1 MVSDTNSKNRPRVVG
16 ILVMAVAGYLLG
28 QILASMLDAIVVSA
42 THLRGGMTALSRM
55 SEPPWWSNVVGLSG
69 LWVGFGAAIVLA
81 TRRGGLAP
89 LAGAWRWR
97 RFDIAYLGLGVALQ
111 LVVGAAYFPFHLKNM
126 NKPVDHLFGAAHGA
140 AFALL
145 ALMTVVGAPVV
156 EEWLFRGVVLRALDA
171 GLTPRA
177 GRAGTALAVGLSA
190 LIFAAAHGEWLQL
203 PGLFF
208 LGVVL
213 ALVLL
218 GTRRLLPSVLTHV
231 GFNALTM
238 GSLVLQRLHH

>member
-1 MVSDTNSKNRPRVVG
+1 MVSDANSKNQPRVVG

-28 QILASMLDAIVVSA
+28 QILASVLDAIVVSA

-55 SEPPWWSNVVGLSG
+55 SEPPWWSNVVGLGG

-81 TRRGGLAP
+81 TRRGALTP

-97 RFDIAYLGLGVALQ
+97 RFDLAYLGLGVALQ